1 MKSKLLLCVGG
12 LSLAAL
18 VLIAAVPEKKVDATE
33 ASRLNN
39 LGCAYMNQQLFEKA
53 QKAFADALAHD
64 PNLTIA
70 KLNEGVALAGI
81 GKADDAKQ
89 ALTEASKLLPKDPHV
104 WYSLGLLDKNSADPQ
119 AAVDDFKHVIELDD
133 SDADTWYFLGT
144 VYSQLREFPHAID
157 AFQHALK
164 LNPNHASA
172 QFGLSRA
179 YQQSGDPTSAHEHL
193 TRFQYITQHKL
204 GSAMSLAYG
213 EQGKYSLAEDSPTY
227 AQKVPPQIPVKF
239 VDVTKEAGIRTTATK
254 SELAGK
260 SYLPG
265 ACFLDYD
272 GDGRIDLFL
281 PNDGTGMA
289 LYHNTGN
296 GKFQN
301 ATEAAGLD
309 PKAQGVSCT
318 AGDYDND
325 GAVDLAAIV
334 NLKVTLFHNQKNG
347 TFKNVSDAAGIS
359 GEGAGLTFID
369 YDHDGDLDLYVNRT
383 FVSAPGESAPRAGQ
397 NVMFRNNGNGTFT
410 DVTDST
416 GLQGPASSATAVG
429 TDYNNDRAVDLVIAG
444 SEAPVLFK
452 NPREGKFEAW
462 RPWAASPFYATGI
475 AVADF
480 DHDGW
485 MDFAF
490 AGQGFTSLRV
500 FRNLGGKTF
509 EVVQTLPET
518 GWRQAYGI
526 AAFDYDNDG
535 WVDLVAVGETKEGKG
550 EIKLFRNLGPD
561 GWKDVTAD
569 VDLDK
574 IQLKDPR
581 AIITGDYDN
590 DGATDL
596 LITQNHGPAVLLKN
610 EGGNKNNWLRLA
622 LKGLNS
628 NKSAIGTKVEVFS
641 DGIRQK
647 YEIYGSNGYLGQNS
661 PYLTVG
667 LGQAKQADVVRMLWP
682 GGVLQDEIEVAA
694 NKQADFQELDRRGSS
709 CPTLFVWDGQ
719 HYDLVA
725 DVLGAGVIGH
735 WIAPGERNIPRPV
748 EWVKVDRDLIH
759 EVSAREGARSST
771 NHGETGAAARQAER
785 SSAASVLS
793 FRLMEPMEEVVYLD
807 AVKLVAVDHPLN
819 EDVYPNEYF
828 ASNPPYPEFKVIT
841 SRGAKPPAGA
851 WDDKNNNLLPDLL
864 ARKYVGN
871 FDLLPF
877 RGFAKQHSIT
887 LDLGEPYRGGP
898 LRLLMH
904 GEIEYFTATGM
915 YAASQAGIEA
925 TAPYVEAEVAHVGR
939 TFPSTSSGQALS
951 DKGLNQNPAGQNAR
965 AERASAGEAPRPT
978 QASDENVLPTQAG
991 RWIRVVD
998 DMGFPAGLPRTITT
1012 DLSGRL
1018 PVGTKRIRITTNLQ
1032 IYWDS
1037 ILIDRSALQND
1048 FQLREVPLAKA
1059 DLGFH
1064 GYPKQIEG
1072 MPPGNVKYVYEQVS
1086 RTGPYARQAG
1096 EYTRY
1101 GDVRPLLSS
1110 SDDKLVVFGSGEEVQ
1125 LDFDPSKLPPVPAGW
1140 IRDYFFM
1147 ANGYEKDMDFYAAEG
1162 STVEPLPFRGMGTYP
1177 YPGKSFP
1184 RDAGHRDYVLK
1195 YNTRFVSGNE
1205 PRGYAYEYRK

>member
-1 MKSKLLLCVGG
+1 MKFKLLLCVSG

-18 VLIAAVPEKKVDATE
+18 VLIAAAPEKKTNTAE
-33 ASRLNN
+33 AARLNN
-39 LGCAYMNQQLFEKA
+39 LGCAYMNQQLFEKG
-53 QKAFADALAHD
+53 QKAFAQALALD
-64 PNLTIA
+64 PNLAIA
-70 KLNEGVALAGI
+70 KLNEGIALSGI
-81 GKADDAKQ
+81 GKADEAKQ
-89 ALTEASKLLPKDPHV
+89 ALTEAAKLLPKDPHV

-119 AAVDDFKHVIELDD
+119 DAVNDFKRVIELDD

-144 VYSQLREFPHAID
+144 VYSQLRQFPQAIES
-157 AFQHALK
+157 FQHALK

-193 TRFQYITQHKL
+193 TKFQYITQHKL

-213 EQGKYSLAEDSPTY
+213 EQGKYSLAEDSPAY
-227 AQKVPPQIPVKF
+227 AQKVPPQIQVKF
-239 VDVTKEAGIRTTATK
+239 VDVMKEEVFGAGYTNSIAGIFPPGWQ
-254 SELAGK
+254 LG
-260 SYLPG
+260 PG

-272 GDGRIDLFL
+272 NDGRIDLLL
-281 PNDGTGMA
+281 PSGPNGRLSLFHNRGDGSFEDVTKQSGLPPDTGVA
-289 LYHNTGN
+289 
-296 GKFQN
+296 
-301 ATEAAGLD
+301 
-309 PKAQGVSCT
+309 CT

-325 GAVDLAAIV
+325 GYADLAVSTWGAHFKEQ
-334 NLKVTLFHNQKNG
+334 LLLLHNEKNG
-347 TFKNVSDAAGIS
+347 TFKDVTKTAGIS
-359 GEGAGLTFID
+359 DDVTALGLTLVD
-369 YDHDGDLDLYVNRT
+369 YDHDGDLDLI
-383 FVSAPGESAPRAGQ
+383 VSSGSSIDSMMRNKGLTEFQNAGIGDI
-397 NVMFRNNGNGTFT
+397 VWRNNGDGTFT
-410 DVTDST
+410 NVTDSI
-416 GLQGPASSATAVG
+416 GLSNGPGINSIG
-429 TDYNNDRAVDLVIAG
+429 TDFNNDRAVDILQSNGPDGV
-444 SEAPVLFK
+444 SLFE
-452 NPREGKFEAW
+452 NPREGRF
-462 RPWAASPFYATGI
+462 RLRDVIPNASSGWPVGM
-475 AVADF
+475 AVLDF

-490 AGQGFTSLRV
+490 THWPKDSDAPAVMLW
-500 FRNLGGKTF
+500 RNDHGKSF
-509 EVVQTLPET
+509 EQVKLPET
-518 GWRQAYGI
+518 NWVRAYGI

-535 WVDLVAVGETKEGKG
+535 WVDLVAVGETKERKG

-561 GWKDVTAD
+561 GWKDVTAE
-569 VDLDK
+569 VGLDK
-574 IQLKDPR
+574 IQLNAPR

-622 LKGLNS
+622 LKGLND
-628 NKSAIGTKVEVFS
+628 NKSAIGTKVEIFS

-682 GGVLQDEIEVAA
+682 QGVLQDEIEVAA
-694 NKQADFQELDRRGSS
+694 NKQQDYLELDRRGSS
-709 CPTLFVWDGQ
+709 CPTLFVWNGK
-719 HYDLVA
+719 HYELVA

-735 WIAPGERNIPRPV
+735 WVAPGERNIPRPV
-748 EWVKVDRDLIH
+748 EWVKVDRDIIH
-759 EVSAREGARSST
+759 EVSAGEGVRSSNT
-771 NHGETGAAARQAER
+771 ALR
-785 SSAASVLS
+785 SSAPPDGRGRPSPHGLLS

-807 AVKLVAVDHPLN
+807 AVKLVAVDHPAN

-851 WDDKNNNLLPDLL
+851 WDDKGNNLLPDLL
-864 ARKYVGN
+864 AHKYVGK

-877 RGFAKQHSIT
+877 KGFAKPHSVI

-915 YAASQAGIEA
+915 YAASQAGVEA
-925 TAPYVEAEVAHVGR
+925 MAPYVEALQEGGADASSVRPGEGAR
-939 TFPSTSSGQALS
+939 RSTVHG
-951 DKGLNQNPAGQNAR
+951 KWVR
-965 AERASAGEAPRPT
+965 
-978 QASDENVLPTQAG
+978 VL
-991 RWIRVVD
+991 D

-1012 DLSGRL
+1012 DLSGKL
-1018 PVGTKRIRITTNLQ
+1018 PIGTKRIRITTNLQ
-1032 IYWDS
+1032 IYWDD
-1037 ILIDRSALQND
+1037 ILVDRSP
-1048 FQLREVPLAKA
+1048 LREDFKLRQVPLAKA

-1064 GYPKQIEG
+1064 GYPKQIEDL
-1072 MPPGNVKYVYEQVS
+1072 PPGNVKYVYEQVS

-1101 GDVRPLLSS
+1101 GDVQPLLSS

-1140 IRDYFFM
+1140 TRDYFFM
-1147 ANGYEKDMDFYAAEG
+1147 ANGYEKDMDFYAADG
-1162 STVEPLPFRGMGTYP
+1162 STVEPLPFRNMGTYP
-1177 YPGKSFP
+1177 HPGKAFP
-1184 RDAGHRDYVLK
+1184 QDAAHRDYMLK

-1205 PRGYAYEYRK
+1205 PRGYSYEYRK